1 MFGGSNR
8 ARRVVF
14 LGSHVDPFLI
24 QEEVP
29 IPELKSGEILGK
41 IRMATICGSDLHT
54 ISGRRKEAV
63 PSILG
68 HEGVIELIEHKR
80 PADSGLKKGDRLTFH
95 VVNCCGKCERCKDG
109 LQQKCLSL
117 FKYGHAAIMKNSEL
131 NGCYASHIIIHSGTH
146 VVKVP
151 DHLQDRIASP
161 INCALATMISAVSG
175 LNGRGSNRETSAFIQ
190 GCGLLGIYGCVL
202 LREAGFNKV
211 FCSDVNVDRLDMVQK
226 FGGIPLQAGQRT
238 SEGPEDSSVDVV
250 IEVCGVRDVIRE
262 GITLVRPGGL
272 YVLIG
277 MVHPDSKLDLTGE
290 QIIRKCI
297 TIKGIH
303 NYSPQHLDKAVS
315 FLSRTYI
322 KYPYKQLFSQP
333 FKLADFQTA
342 LKLAQQQKF
351 YRVCVVP

>member
-117 FKYGHAAIMKNSEL
+117 FK
-131 NGCYASHIIIHSGTH
+131 
-146 VVKVP
+146 
-151 DHLQDRIASP
+151 
-161 INCALATMISAVSG
+161 
-175 LNGRGSNRETSAFIQ
+175 